1 MKIEVL
7 GPGCPK
13 CHNTEENV
21 KKALLELNKQAEVI
35 KVTDI
40 NVMIDKGIMQ
50 TPALIID
57 GNIVMQGKIPTV
69 EQVKQ
74 FIQKEAGN
82 G

>member
-21 KKALLELNKQAEVI
+21 KKALAELNKEAEVI

-40 NVMIDKGIMQ
+40 SAMIDKGIMQ

-57 GNIVMQGKIPTV
+57 GNIVIQGKIPTV
-69 EQVKQ
+69 EQIKQ
-74 FIQKEAGN
+74 FIQEA
-82 G
+82 

>member
-7 GPGCPK
+7 GPGCHK

-40 NVMIDKGIMQ
+40 SAMIDKGILQ
-50 TPALIID
+50 WSR
-57 GNIVMQGKIPTV
+57 
-69 EQVKQ
+69 
-74 FIQKEAGN
+74 
-82 G
+82 

>member
-7 GPGCPK
+7 GPGCPR
-13 CHNTEENV
+13 CANTEVNV
-21 KKALLELNKQAEVI
+21 KKALLELNKTAEVV

-40 NVMIDKGIMQ
+40 NTMVEKGVIQ

-57 GNIVMQGKIPTV
+57 GKIVMQGKIPSV
-69 EQVKQ
+69 EQIKQ
-74 FIQKEAGN
+74 FIQQG

>member
-13 CHNTEENV
+13 CHHTEESV
-21 KKALLELNKQAEVI
+21 IKALSELNKEAEVI

-40 NVMIDKGIMQ
+40 NAIIAKGVMQ

-57 GNIVMQGKIPTV
+57 GNIVMQGKVPTV
-69 EQVKQ
+69 EQAKRL
-74 FIQKEAGN
+74 IQKEG
-82 G
+82 GR

>member
-13 CHNTEENV
+13 CANTEANV
-21 KKALLELNKQAEVI
+21 KKALLELNKTAEVI

-40 NVMIDKGIMQ
+40 NTMIERGVIQ

-57 GNIVMQGKIPTV
+57 GKIIMQGKIPTV
-69 EQVKQ
+69 EQIKQ
-74 FIQKEAGN
+74 FIQREA
-82 G
+82 